1 MRLTILRH
9 ASAGNK
15 RQWPGP
21 DALRRLDRAGERT
34 AERLA
39 KVLGDYPVRR
49 LVSSPTT
56 RCIQTLGPLAERC
69 DIPIELWDGLG
80 PDADP
85 ANIVDCFTEPAFD
98 DAVFCTHGEVVSPLL
113 TTPAFR
119 TLMRDTGI
127 SPSRMLTK
135 GTGWRLRLTPKGK
148 VIGFKHL
155 TTA

>member
-9 ASAGNK
+9 ATAGNK
-15 RQWPGP
+15 RDWLGP
-21 DALRRLDRAGERT
+21 DERRPLDPDGEQT

-39 KVLGDYPVRR
+39 KLVGGYAVRR
-49 LVSSPTT
+49 IVSSPTT

-69 DIPIELWDGLG
+69 DVEIELWDGLG

-85 ANIVDCFTEPAFD
+85 ANIVACFGQPAFD

-119 TLMRDTGI
+119 TLMRDSGL
-127 SPSRMLTK
+127 SRSTMLTK

-148 VIGFKHL
+148 LIGFKYL
-155 TTA
+155 TTT